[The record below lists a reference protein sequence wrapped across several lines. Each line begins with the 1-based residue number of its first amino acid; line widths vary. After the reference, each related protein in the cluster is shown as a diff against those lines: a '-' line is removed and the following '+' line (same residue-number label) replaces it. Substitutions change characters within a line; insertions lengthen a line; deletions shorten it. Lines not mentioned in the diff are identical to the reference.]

1 MKYRRKYMKHLL
13 VIHTGGTISMSQ
25 DQSNKVVTNDINPIS
40 MHQDVINQYAQIDE
54 LNPFNVPSPHM
65 TIKHVKQLK
74 DIILEA
80 VTNKYYDGFVITHGT
95 DTLEETAFLL
105 DLILGIEQPV
115 VITGAMR
122 SSNEIGSDGLYNY
135 ISAIRVASDE
145 KARHKGVMVVFNDEI
160 HTARNVT
167 KTHTSNTNTFQSPNH
182 GPLGVLTK
190 DRVQFHHMPYRQQA
204 LENVNEKLNVP
215 LVKAYMGM
223 PGDIFSFYSREGI
236 DGMVIEALGQGNIPP
251 SALEG
256 IQQLVSLNI
265 PILVKAY
272 MGMPGDIFS
281 FYSREGI
288 DGMVIEALGQGN
300 IPPSALEGI
309 QQLVSLNIPIVLVS
323 RSFNG
328 IVSPTYAYDGG
339 GYQLAQQGF
348 IFSNGLNGP
357 KARLKLLVA
366 LSNNLD
372 KAEIKSYFEL

>member
-1 MKYRRKYMKHLL
+1 MKHLL

-65 TIKHVKQLK
+65 TIQHVKQLK

-204 LENVNEKLNVP
+204 LENVNDKLNVP
-215 LVKAYMGM
+215 
-223 PGDIFSFYSREGI
+223 
-236 DGMVIEALGQGNIPP
+236 
-251 SALEG
+251 
-256 IQQLVSLNI
+256 
-265 PILVKAY
+265 LVKAY

-348 IFSNGLNGP
+348 IFSNGLNGS

>member
-1 MKYRRKYMKHLL
+1 MKHLL

-65 TIKHVKQLK
+65 TIQHVKQLK

-80 VTNKYYDGFVITHGT
+80 VSNKYYDGFVITHGT

-145 KARHKGVMVVFNDEI
+145 KARHKGVIVVFNDEI

-167 KTHTSNTNTFQSPNH
+167 KTHTSNTNTFKSPNH

-215 LVKAYMGM
+215 
-223 PGDIFSFYSREGI
+223 
-236 DGMVIEALGQGNIPP
+236 
-251 SALEG
+251 
-256 IQQLVSLNI
+256 
-265 PILVKAY
+265 LVKAY

>member
-1 MKYRRKYMKHLL
+1 MKHLL

-65 TIKHVKQLK
+65 TIQHVKQLK

-204 LENVNEKLNVP
+204 LENVNDKLNVT
-215 LVKAYMGM
+215 
-223 PGDIFSFYSREGI
+223 
-236 DGMVIEALGQGNIPP
+236 
-251 SALEG
+251 
-256 IQQLVSLNI
+256 
-265 PILVKAY
+265 LVKAY

>member
-1 MKYRRKYMKHLL
+1 MKHLL

-40 MHQDVINQYAQIDE
+40 LHQDVINQYAQIDE

-65 TIKHVKQLK
+65 KIQHVKQLK

-215 LVKAYMGM
+215 LVKAYMG
-223 PGDIFSFYSREGI
+223 
-236 DGMVIEALGQGNIPP
+236 L
-251 SALEG
+251 
-256 IQQLVSLNI
+256 
-265 PILVKAY
+265 
-272 MGMPGDIFS
+272 PGDIFS

>member
-1 MKYRRKYMKHLL
+1 MKHLL

-65 TIKHVKQLK
+65 TIQHVKQLK

-204 LENVNEKLNVP
+204 LENVNDKLNVP
-215 LVKAYMGM
+215 
-223 PGDIFSFYSREGI
+223 
-236 DGMVIEALGQGNIPP
+236 
-251 SALEG
+251 
-256 IQQLVSLNI
+256 
-265 PILVKAY
+265 LVKAY

>member
-1 MKYRRKYMKHLL
+1 MKHLL

-25 DQSNKVVTNDINPIS
+25 DQSNKVVTNDTNPIS

-65 TIKHVKQLK
+65 TIQHVKQLK

-167 KTHTSNTNTFQSPNH
+167 KTHTSNTKTFQSPNH

-204 LENVNEKLNVP
+204 LENVNDKLNVP
-215 LVKAYMGM
+215 
-223 PGDIFSFYSREGI
+223 
-236 DGMVIEALGQGNIPP
+236 
-251 SALEG
+251 
-256 IQQLVSLNI
+256 
-265 PILVKAY
+265 LVKAY

>member
-1 MKYRRKYMKHLL
+1 MKHLL

-65 TIKHVKQLK
+65 TIQHVKQLK

-135 ISAIRVASDE
+135 ISAIRIASDE

-204 LENVNEKLNVP
+204 LENVNDKLNVP
-215 LVKAYMGM
+215 
-223 PGDIFSFYSREGI
+223 
-236 DGMVIEALGQGNIPP
+236 
-251 SALEG
+251 
-256 IQQLVSLNI
+256 
-265 PILVKAY
+265 LVKAY

>member
-1 MKYRRKYMKHLL
+1 MKHLL

-65 TIKHVKQLK
+65 TIQHVKQLK

-80 VTNKYYDGFVITHGT
+80 VSNKYYDGFVITHGT
-95 DTLEETAFLL
+95 DTLEETDFLL

-167 KTHTSNTNTFQSPNH
+167 KTHTSNTNTFKSPNH

-215 LVKAYMGM
+215 
-223 PGDIFSFYSREGI
+223 
-236 DGMVIEALGQGNIPP
+236 
-251 SALEG
+251 
-256 IQQLVSLNI
+256 
-265 PILVKAY
+265 LVKAY

>member
-1 MKYRRKYMKHLL
+1 MKHLL

-65 TIKHVKQLK
+65 TIQHVKQLK

-80 VTNKYYDGFVITHGT
+80 VSNKYYDGFVITHGT

-115 VITGAMR
+115 VITDAMR

-204 LENVNEKLNVP
+204 LENVNDKLNVP

-251 SALEG
+251 SAL
-256 IQQLVSLNI
+256 
-265 PILVKAY
+265 
-272 MGMPGDIFS
+272 D
-281 FYSREGI
+281 
-288 DGMVIEALGQGN
+288 
-300 IPPSALEGI
+300 GI

>member
-1 MKYRRKYMKHLL
+1 MKHLL

-65 TIKHVKQLK
+65 TIQHVKQLK

-80 VTNKYYDGFVITHGT
+80 VSNKYYDGFVITHGT

-204 LENVNEKLNVP
+204 LENVNDKLNVP

-223 PGDIFSFYSREGI
+223 TGDIFSFYSREGI

-251 SALEG
+251 SAL
-256 IQQLVSLNI
+256 
-265 PILVKAY
+265 
-272 MGMPGDIFS
+272 D
-281 FYSREGI
+281 
-288 DGMVIEALGQGN
+288 
-300 IPPSALEGI
+300 GI

>member
-1 MKYRRKYMKHLL
+1 MKHLF

-40 MHQDVINQYAQIDE
+40 LHQDVINQYAQIDE

-65 TIKHVKQLK
+65 TIQHVKQLK

-265 PILVKAY
+265 PI
-272 MGMPGDIFS
+272 
-281 FYSREGI
+281 
-288 DGMVIEALGQGN
+288 
-300 IPPSALEGI
+300 
-309 QQLVSLNIPIVLVS
+309 VLVS

>member
-1 MKYRRKYMKHLL
+1 MKHLL

-40 MHQDVINQYAQIDE
+40 LHQDVINQYAQIDE

-65 TIKHVKQLK
+65 TIQHVKQLK

-182 GPLGVLTK
+182 GPIGVLTK

-236 DGMVIEALGQGNIPP
+236 DGMVIEALGQGN
-251 SALEG
+251 
-256 IQQLVSLNI
+256 
-265 PILVKAY
+265 
-272 MGMPGDIFS
+272 M
-281 FYSREGI
+281 
-288 DGMVIEALGQGN
+288 
-300 IPPSALEGI
+300 PPSALEGI

>member
-1 MKYRRKYMKHLL
+1 MKHLL

-25 DQSNKVVTNDINPIS
+25 DQSNKVVTNDINPIL

-65 TIKHVKQLK
+65 TIQHVKQLK

-204 LENVNEKLNVP
+204 LENVNDKLNVP
-215 LVKAYMGM
+215 
-223 PGDIFSFYSREGI
+223 
-236 DGMVIEALGQGNIPP
+236 
-251 SALEG
+251 
-256 IQQLVSLNI
+256 
-265 PILVKAY
+265 LVKAY

>member
-1 MKYRRKYMKHLL
+1 MKHLL

-40 MHQDVINQYAQIDE
+40 LHQDVINQYAQIDE

-65 TIKHVKQLK
+65 TIQHVKQLK
-74 DIILEA
+74 NIILEA

-215 LVKAYMGM
+215 LVKAYMG
-223 PGDIFSFYSREGI
+223 
-236 DGMVIEALGQGNIPP
+236 L
-251 SALEG
+251 
-256 IQQLVSLNI
+256 
-265 PILVKAY
+265 
-272 MGMPGDIFS
+272 PGDIFS

>member
-1 MKYRRKYMKHLL
+1 MKHLL

-65 TIKHVKQLK
+65 TIQHVKQLK

-80 VTNKYYDGFVITHGT
+80 VSNKYYDGFVITHGT

-265 PILVKAY
+265 PI
-272 MGMPGDIFS
+272 
-281 FYSREGI
+281 
-288 DGMVIEALGQGN
+288 
-300 IPPSALEGI
+300 
-309 QQLVSLNIPIVLVS
+309 VLVS

-372 KAEIKSYFEL
+372 KAEIKSY

>member
-1 MKYRRKYMKHLL
+1 MKHLL

-40 MHQDVINQYAQIDE
+40 MHKDVINQYAQIDE

-65 TIKHVKQLK
+65 TIQHVKQLK

-105 DLILGIEQPV
+105 DLILGIEQPI

-204 LENVNEKLNVP
+204 LENVNDKLNVP

-236 DGMVIEALGQGNIPP
+236 DGMV
-251 SALEG
+251 
-256 IQQLVSLNI
+256 
-265 PILVKAY
+265 
-272 MGMPGDIFS
+272 F
-281 FYSREGI
+281 
-288 DGMVIEALGQGN
+288 EALGQGN

>member
-1 MKYRRKYMKHLL
+1 MKHLL

-65 TIKHVKQLK
+65 TIQHVKQLK

-122 SSNEIGSDGLYNY
+122 SSNEISSDGLYNY

-204 LENVNEKLNVP
+204 LENVNDKLNVP
-215 LVKAYMGM
+215 
-223 PGDIFSFYSREGI
+223 
-236 DGMVIEALGQGNIPP
+236 
-251 SALEG
+251 
-256 IQQLVSLNI
+256 
-265 PILVKAY
+265 LVKAY

>member
-1 MKYRRKYMKHLL
+1 MKHLL

-65 TIKHVKQLK
+65 TIQHVKQLK

-167 KTHTSNTNTFQSPNH
+167 KTHTSNANTFQSPNH

-204 LENVNEKLNVP
+204 LENVNDKLNVP
-215 LVKAYMGM
+215 
-223 PGDIFSFYSREGI
+223 
-236 DGMVIEALGQGNIPP
+236 
-251 SALEG
+251 
-256 IQQLVSLNI
+256 
-265 PILVKAY
+265 LVKAY

>member
-1 MKYRRKYMKHLL
+1 MKHLL

-65 TIKHVKQLK
+65 TIQHVKQLK

-190 DRVQFHHMPYRQQA
+190 YRVQFHHMPYRQQA
-204 LENVNEKLNVP
+204 LENVNDKLNVP
-215 LVKAYMGM
+215 
-223 PGDIFSFYSREGI
+223 
-236 DGMVIEALGQGNIPP
+236 
-251 SALEG
+251 
-256 IQQLVSLNI
+256 
-265 PILVKAY
+265 LVKAY

>member
-1 MKYRRKYMKHLL
+1 MKHLL

-40 MHQDVINQYAQIDE
+40 MHKDVINQYAQIDE

-65 TIKHVKQLK
+65 TIQHVKQLK

-204 LENVNEKLNVP
+204 LENVNDKLNVP

-236 DGMVIEALGQGNIPP
+236 DGMV
-251 SALEG
+251 
-256 IQQLVSLNI
+256 
-265 PILVKAY
+265 
-272 MGMPGDIFS
+272 F
-281 FYSREGI
+281 
-288 DGMVIEALGQGN
+288 EALGQGN

>member
-1 MKYRRKYMKHLL
+1 MKHLL

-40 MHQDVINQYAQIDE
+40 LHQDVINQYAQIDE

-65 TIKHVKQLK
+65 TIQHVKQLK

-115 VITGAMR
+115 IITGAMR

-236 DGMVIEALGQGNIPP
+236 DGMVIEALGQGN
-251 SALEG
+251 
-256 IQQLVSLNI
+256 
-265 PILVKAY
+265 
-272 MGMPGDIFS
+272 M
-281 FYSREGI
+281 
-288 DGMVIEALGQGN
+288 
-300 IPPSALEGI
+300 PPSALEGI

>member
-1 MKYRRKYMKHLL
+1 MKHLL

-25 DQSNKVVTNDINPIS
+25 DQSNKVVTNDTNPIS
-40 MHQDVINQYAQIDE
+40 MHQDVINQDVINQYAQIDE

-65 TIKHVKQLK
+65 TIQHVKQLK

-204 LENVNEKLNVP
+204 LENVNDKLNVP
-215 LVKAYMGM
+215 
-223 PGDIFSFYSREGI
+223 
-236 DGMVIEALGQGNIPP
+236 
-251 SALEG
+251 
-256 IQQLVSLNI
+256 
-265 PILVKAY
+265 LVKAY

>member
-1 MKYRRKYMKHLL
+1 MKHLL

-65 TIKHVKQLK
+65 TIQHVKQLK

-204 LENVNEKLNVP
+204 LETVNEKLNVP
-215 LVKAYMGM
+215 LVKT
-223 PGDIFSFYSREGI
+223 
-236 DGMVIEALGQGNIPP
+236 
-251 SALEG
+251 
-256 IQQLVSLNI
+256 
-265 PILVKAY
+265 Y

>member
-1 MKYRRKYMKHLL
+1 MKHLL

-65 TIKHVKQLK
+65 TIQHVKQLK

-95 DTLEETAFLL
+95 DTIEETAFLL

-265 PILVKAY
+265 PI
-272 MGMPGDIFS
+272 
-281 FYSREGI
+281 
-288 DGMVIEALGQGN
+288 
-300 IPPSALEGI
+300 
-309 QQLVSLNIPIVLVS
+309 VLVS

>member
-1 MKYRRKYMKHLL
+1 MKHLL

-40 MHQDVINQYAQIDE
+40 LHQDVINQYAQIDE

-65 TIKHVKQLK
+65 TIQHVKQLK

-236 DGMVIEALGQGNIPP
+236 DGMVIEALEQGN
-251 SALEG
+251 
-256 IQQLVSLNI
+256 
-265 PILVKAY
+265 
-272 MGMPGDIFS
+272 M
-281 FYSREGI
+281 
-288 DGMVIEALGQGN
+288 
-300 IPPSALEGI
+300 PPSALEGI

>member
-1 MKYRRKYMKHLL
+1 MKHLL

-65 TIKHVKQLK
+65 TIQHVKQLK

-204 LENVNEKLNVP
+204 LENVNDKLNVP
-215 LVKAYMGM
+215 
-223 PGDIFSFYSREGI
+223 
-236 DGMVIEALGQGNIPP
+236 
-251 SALEG
+251 
-256 IQQLVSLNI
+256 
-265 PILVKAY
+265 LVKAY

-328 IVSPTYAYDGG
+328 IVSPSYAYDGG

>member
-1 MKYRRKYMKHLL
+1 MKHLL

-65 TIKHVKQLK
+65 TIQHVKQLK

-80 VTNKYYDGFVITHGT
+80 ISNKYYDGFVITHGT

-204 LENVNEKLNVP
+204 LETVNEKLNVP
-215 LVKAYMGM
+215 LVKT
-223 PGDIFSFYSREGI
+223 
-236 DGMVIEALGQGNIPP
+236 
-251 SALEG
+251 
-256 IQQLVSLNI
+256 
-265 PILVKAY
+265 Y

>member
-1 MKYRRKYMKHLL
+1 MKHLL

-65 TIKHVKQLK
+65 TIQHVKQLK

-145 KARHKGVMVVFNDEI
+145 KARHKGVMIVFNDEI

-204 LENVNEKLNVP
+204 LENVNDKLNVP
-215 LVKAYMGM
+215 
-223 PGDIFSFYSREGI
+223 
-236 DGMVIEALGQGNIPP
+236 
-251 SALEG
+251 
-256 IQQLVSLNI
+256 
-265 PILVKAY
+265 LVKAY

>member
-1 MKYRRKYMKHLL
+1 MKHLL

-40 MHQDVINQYAQIDE
+40 LHQDVINQYAQIDE

-65 TIKHVKQLK
+65 TIQHVKQLK

-145 KARHKGVMVVFNDEI
+145 KARHKGMMVVFNDEI

-236 DGMVIEALGQGNIPP
+236 DGMVIEALGQGN
-251 SALEG
+251 
-256 IQQLVSLNI
+256 
-265 PILVKAY
+265 
-272 MGMPGDIFS
+272 M
-281 FYSREGI
+281 
-288 DGMVIEALGQGN
+288 
-300 IPPSALEGI
+300 PPSALEGI

>member
-1 MKYRRKYMKHLL
+1 MKHLL

-65 TIKHVKQLK
+65 TIQHVKQLK

-204 LENVNEKLNVP
+204 LENVNDKLNVP

-223 PGDIFSFYSREGI
+223 PGG
-236 DGMVIEALGQGNIPP
+236 
-251 SALEG
+251 
-256 IQQLVSLNI
+256 
-265 PILVKAY
+265 
-272 MGMPGDIFS
+272 IFS